1 MPEEEPT
8 LVEPF
13 HRRADVE
20 DTPHSSISRTNGQ
33 RRDGLLPA
41 EGGRALR
48 GAPCVP
54 PMRHRSSVFEA
65 KNAPPDGSRG
75 GGSGRWM
82 ADHIQDLT
90 PRSTPTTF
98 TPKPYPHQRPRAPGY
113 LARVRALLPAGG
125 NRAGSARGSS
135 SGSGRSSASGGSGS
149 SSSSGGDAKGGGTTA
164 SGSGGSGGGGGRCG
178 GRASVAPL
186 PSAQHEV
193 APDNS
198 FVLRHSRRYSAGQLA
213 RGQPSSP
220 PNSPAA
226 LSLRQAT
233 LHRLAPR
240 RLKDS
245 TFLVEL
251 FSASDLKRVILPFG
265 RFRASWD
272 LLILLLVV
280 YTALSLPIVLAY
292 PDADATF
299 DALRDLELAMDF
311 LFMID
316 M

>member
-1 MPEEEPT
+1 
-8 LVEPF
+8 
-13 HRRADVE
+13 
-20 DTPHSSISRTNGQ
+20 
-33 RRDGLLPA
+33 
-41 EGGRALR
+41 
-48 GAPCVP
+48 
-54 PMRHRSSVFEA
+54 
-65 KNAPPDGSRG
+65 
-75 GGSGRWM
+75 
-82 ADHIQDLT
+82 
-90 PRSTPTTF
+90 
-98 TPKPYPHQRPRAPGY
+98 
-113 LARVRALLPAGG
+113 
-125 NRAGSARGSS
+125 
-135 SGSGRSSASGGSGS
+135 
-149 SSSSGGDAKGGGTTA
+149 
-164 SGSGGSGGGGGRCG
+164 
-178 GRASVAPL
+178 VAPL

-299 DALRDLELAMDF
+299 DAVRDLELAMDF